1 MLCLQTLGGGNSF
14 KFSFTPEDT
23 AGRRDLRDLLIMSI
37 DPPGCVDIDDAL
49 SLIDGTLLDLQ
60 GRELV
65 AASEVS
71 DLLLDLRMLLA
82 RQPVEVAAAT

>member
-1 MLCLQTLGGGNSF
+1 MTE
-14 KFSFTPEDT
+14 TTDT
-23 AGRRDLRDLLIMSI
+23 APL
-37 DPPGCVDIDDAL
+37 DDAL

>member
-1 MLCLQTLGGGNSF
+1 MTE
-14 KFSFTPEDT
+14 TTDT
-23 AGRRDLRDLLIMSI
+23 APL
-37 DPPGCVDIDDAL
+37 DDAL

-82 RQPVEVAAAT
+82 RQPVEVAAATGCSNTVPCAANVSSMKGAVSCEYP